1 MRPNVAASI
10 RGRLLNRARG
20 EDTNFQFLLDRY
32 ACERFLYRLGQSDLR
47 DRFILK
53 GASLLAVW
61 MDEPYRSTRDLTCLR
76 SEKATRVRFEKWWSP
91 YAESSV
97 SRMA

>member
-10 RGRLLNRARG
+10 RARLLNRARA

-53 GASLLAVW
+53 GASLFAVW
-61 MDEPYRSTRDLTCLR
+61 MDEPYRSTRDIDLLASGPNDDSAVQELGSACQAAR
-76 SEKATRVRFEKWWSP
+76 ISE
-91 YAESSV
+91 
-97 SRMA
+97 